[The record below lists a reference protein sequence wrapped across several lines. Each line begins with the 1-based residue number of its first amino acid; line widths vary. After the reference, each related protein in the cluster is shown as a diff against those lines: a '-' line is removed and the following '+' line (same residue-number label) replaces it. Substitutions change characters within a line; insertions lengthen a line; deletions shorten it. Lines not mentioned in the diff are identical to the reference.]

1 MFAAASSWHC
11 AASFIIWKP
20 LARRRS
26 SGQYMPQI
34 RTDKIIIISQAL
46 FSPAMPSSPLVPRS
60 SSYLLALITL
70 PPALGCPDSGPG
82 VLQGSSCQTYLAA
95 GQHRRAAMRER
106 ATQKKQKTKNS
117 NINFPLEN
125 IQCSAISEKAELNFP
140 FSENPVLPIGY

>member
-70 PPALGCPDSGPG
+70 PPALGCPDWCCPRGAA
-82 VLQGSSCQTYLAA
+82 GSSCQTYLAA
-95 GQHRRAAMRER
+95 GQHQRAAMRER
-106 ATQKKQKTKNS
+106 AAQKKPKKQRHQFSPGKYSVFS
-117 NINFPLEN
+117 NF
-125 IQCSAISEKAELNFP
+125 
-140 FSENPVLPIGY
+140 